1 MESKASSVET
11 ESGRGVCVFSDW
23 DWHWDWA
30 EDSPDIIVKIIARA
44 SLENSPRS
52 KSSFLHCACQ
62 LALG

>member
-23 DWHWDWA
+23 DWDCEWA

-44 SLENSPRS
+44 SLENSRR
-52 KSSFLHCACQ
+52 
-62 LALG
+62 